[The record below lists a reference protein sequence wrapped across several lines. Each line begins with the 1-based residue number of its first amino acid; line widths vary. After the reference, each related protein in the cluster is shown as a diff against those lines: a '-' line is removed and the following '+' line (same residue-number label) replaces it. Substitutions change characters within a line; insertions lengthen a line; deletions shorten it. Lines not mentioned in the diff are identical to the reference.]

1 MAQASTF
8 QRLPGFILKKI
19 CQYTTLRHVEH
30 RKPSGVDESFRF
42 TYRTDLFNSLCK
54 EWTEVASELYFRDY
68 TIDVLGDQ
76 NDVNGSGKLNV
87 KNVPLS
93 SFFPLVKRVCINLD
107 LEAIFSG
114 RALDLLKNSI
124 YSAAAFPIARTAQF
138 TLMSNFSVG
147 IENIEYKNAADNLN
161 DFVEA
166 MKPMF
171 PKVVRICVLPG
182 VGDDAT
188 NSNFYARYVQFV
200 ELVCSHNWQSAIEVD
215 WPTRASQLM
224 PTVVTGLSALLID
237 MPNDVGMV
245 EALVHQ
251 NASTL
256 SSLRISNPPLDG
268 CVNVFETP
276 CGKAVFYPMLEKLAV
291 SSLQKVPK
299 PNYSLGDAPV
309 LLPRLADLAVLWGH
323 PFHDDVLFRGNN
335 ATLKRVLL
343 MLDEEFMVIL
353 NKFKVFGVSN
363 RPKLKHATLWNNPLG
378 RGGTAEQSR
387 LFNLLAL
394 SMASK
399 VQYLVLQSRTPTDML
414 VSSITQQP
422 AIATLQC
429 LKLINSTLSFGTL
442 LALIESLPLLS
453 EIALMKLVPEQKHS
467 EMDMRTLLEHLI
479 ASYRPLSN
487 RLQYVKYCTGKVEDS
502 MDYEATCSMFLAL
515 LCPRFTRFVVNGWLR
530 KKFNRGIRNAI
541 KTEPFINY
549 AERLGRLAFNDVGEN
564 NMKFKARP
572 LGSY

>member
-42 TYRTDLFNSLCK
+42 TYRTDLFSSLCK
-54 EWTEVASELYFRDY
+54 D
-68 TIDVLGDQ
+68 
-76 NDVNGSGKLNV
+76 
-87 KNVPLS
+87 
-93 SFFPLVKRVCINLD
+93 
-107 LEAIFSG
+107 
-114 RALDLLKNSI
+114 
-124 YSAAAFPIARTAQF
+124 
-138 TLMSNFSVG
+138 NF
-147 IENIEYKNAADNLN
+147 
-161 DFVEA
+161 
-166 MKPMF
+166 
-171 PKVVRICVLPG
+171 G
-182 VGDDAT
+182 V
-188 NSNFYARYVQFV
+188 
-200 ELVCSHNWQSAIEVD
+200 
-215 WPTRASQLM
+215 
-224 PTVVTGLSALLID
+224 
-237 MPNDVGMV
+237 
-245 EALVHQ
+245 
-251 NASTL
+251 
-256 SSLRISNPPLDG
+256 
-268 CVNVFETP
+268 
-276 CGKAVFYPMLEKLAV
+276 
-291 SSLQKVPK
+291 
-299 PNYSLGDAPV
+299 
-309 LLPRLADLAVLWGH
+309 AVLWGH

-399 VQYLVLQSRTPTDML
+399 VPYLVLQSRTPTDML

-467 EMDMRTLLEHLI
+467 EMDMRTLFEHLI

-487 RLQYVKYCTGKVEDS
+487 RLQYVKYCTGKMEDS
-502 MDYEATCSMFLAL
+502 MDYEAACSMFLAL